1 VESTFSMNTL
11 RVVLVGISVLA
22 AAVSFGIGQW
32 TAGVYL
38 SAAVA
43 VHGVLWVFLN
53 KQRAAEQ
60 IVPHTT
66 VQTEAEPLP
75 GDAG

>member
-11 RVVLVGISVLA
+11 RIVLVGISVLA
-22 AAVSFGIGQW
+22 AAISFGIGQW

-43 VHGVLWVFLN
+43 VHALLWMFLN
-53 KQRAAEQ
+53 KQRAGELAE
-60 IVPHTT
+60 
-66 VQTEAEPLP
+66 LP
-75 GDAG
+75 EEG

>member
-22 AAVSFGIGQW
+22 AAISFGIGQW

-38 SAAVA
+38 STAVA

-60 IVPHTT
+60 AVPHTT
-66 VQTEAEPLP
+66 LQTEPEPLQ